1 MRLLRCSLS
10 CVVFL
15 LAVAVPLHA
24 QSKPAFL
31 FRDVAEEA
39 GLWPHVGGIAGHGT
53 GWGDVDGDGWP
64 DLYVGTFGAE
74 PYGSKANMFFRNV
87 KGKFQLDGQKH
98 LQVVGRASGAV
109 FVDFDN
115 DGDLDL
121 YASNHAI
128 DWKPYKLPHF
138 STPNFLFRNDGG
150 GKFSDVSAGSNAC
163 PTDFPARSI
172 AVLDYDGDGLL
183 DLLVGEC
190 FFQGGKSRS
199 RLFRNRGGFKFEDA
213 TRAAG
218 LPEKVTGFG
227 VAAGDVNNDGW
238 PDIFLAGRYSGN
250 RLFLNDGQGR
260 FRELP
265 ATHANFEWKYK
276 DTADDTPCG
285 VCFGDINRDGLLD
298 IVIGQHYDRPWNKGG
313 EPVRLYLNRG
323 ADPTQ
328 PPLGKGGNGG
338 VPRFEDITEKAGL
351 VPLMMKGPHVELQD
365 FDNDGWPDL
374 YVSIVYFAAGKPH
387 PVIFRNLGLKDG
399 GVKDGVPRFHASALG
414 VNDFPTPEDR
424 KLADV
429 TAFFDKMIRE
439 QKVVYMANGPTAD
452 FDRDGRLDIFLG
464 NWWVKARSPL
474 LRNETPSGNWLQV
487 AVQGGKGVNR
497 MGIGAVVR
505 VYEAGK
511 LGQAA
516 AVLGT
521 REICVGYG
529 YGSGQE
535 AIAHF
540 GLGKTD
546 QCDVEVILPHGKGR
560 LQRKGVQANQL
571 ISIGE

>member
-1 MRLLRCSLS
+1 MRFTIRCLS
-10 CVVFL
+10 SCAAFVF
-15 LAVAVPLHA
+15 AMGSSLHA
-24 QSKPAFL
+24 QPKSSFL
-31 FRDVAEEA
+31 FRDVAEET

-53 GWGDVDGDGWP
+53 GWGDVDGDGYP

-74 PYGSKANMFFRNV
+74 PYGSKPNQFFRNV

-98 LQVVGRASGAV
+98 LQIVGRASGA
-109 FVDFDN
+109 FFADFDN

-121 YASNHAI
+121 YVSNHAI
-128 DWKPYKLPHF
+128 DWKPYKHPHF
-138 STPNFLFRNDGG
+138 SAPNYLFRNDGG
-150 GKFSDVSAGSNAC
+150 GKFTDVSAGSNAC
-163 PTDFPARSI
+163 PPDFPARSV
-172 AVLDYDGDGLL
+172 AVLDVDGDGLL

-199 RLFRNRGGFKFEDA
+199 RLFRNKGGFKFEDA
-213 TRAAG
+213 SRAAG

-227 VAAGDVNNDGW
+227 VAAGDVNGDGW

-250 RLFLNDGQGR
+250 RLFLNDGRGK
-260 FRELP
+260 FLGLP
-265 ATHANFEWKYK
+265 ATHANFEWQYK
-276 DTADDTPCG
+276 DTAEDTPCG
-285 VCFGDINRDGLLD
+285 VCFGDVNRDGLLD

-323 ADPTQ
+323 AAADK
-328 PPLGKGGNGG
+328 L
-338 VPRFEDITEKAGL
+338 PRFDDVTDRAGL
-351 VPLMMKGPHVELQD
+351 KPLMMKGPHVEIQD

-387 PVIFRNLGLKDG
+387 PVIFKNQ
-399 GVKDGVPRFHASALG
+399 GVKDGLPRFHADALG
-414 VNDFPTPEDR
+414 VNDFPTAEDR

-429 TAFFDKMIRE
+429 TAFFDKMQRE

-452 FDRDGRLDIFLG
+452 FDRDGRLDMFLG
-464 NWWVKARSPL
+464 NWWVKSRSPL
-474 LRNETPSGNWLQV
+474 LRNETPGGNWLQV
-487 AVQGGKGVNR
+487 SVPGGKGVNR

-505 VYEAGK
+505 IYEAGK
-511 LGQAA
+511 LGQPAA
-516 AVLGT
+516 MVGA
-521 REICVGYG
+521 REISVGYG

-540 GLGKTD
+540 GLGKLD
-546 QCDVEVILPHGKGR
+546 QCDIEVVLPHGKGR
-560 LQRKGVQANQL
+560 LQRKAVQANQR